1 MGSGVQS
8 VMTSGPQL
16 TLKWLAVSWDS
27 LVPVPAGPEAL
38 LEGEIFARL
47 WEALFCLILNLS
59 SVIADMGL
67 HLDESGWTM
76 LDVGGQS
83 QG

>member
-1 MGSGVQS
+1 MGSGGQF

-47 WEALFCLILNLS
+47 WEALFYLISNLS
-59 SVIADMGL
+59 TVITDMEP
-67 HLDESGWTM
+67 HLDESG
-76 LDVGGQS
+76 
-83 QG
+83 

>member
-47 WEALFCLILNLS
+47 WEALFYLISNLS
-59 SVIADMGL
+59 TVITDMEP
-67 HLDESGWTM
+67 HLDESG
-76 LDVGGQS
+76 
-83 QG
+83 

>member
-1 MGSGVQS
+1 MGSPVLPSPLAVWRSTGMGGGEQF

-27 LVPVPAGPEAL
+27 LVPVPAGPEAA

-47 WEALFCLILNLS
+47 
-59 SVIADMGL
+59 
-67 HLDESGWTM
+67 
-76 LDVGGQS
+76 
-83 QG
+83 

>member
-1 MGSGVQS
+1 MDSGGQS

-47 WEALFCLILNLS
+47 WKALFYLILMTCPLS
-59 SVIADMGL
+59 LQIWDYI
-67 HLDESGWTM
+67 
-76 LDVGGQS
+76 
-83 QG
+83 